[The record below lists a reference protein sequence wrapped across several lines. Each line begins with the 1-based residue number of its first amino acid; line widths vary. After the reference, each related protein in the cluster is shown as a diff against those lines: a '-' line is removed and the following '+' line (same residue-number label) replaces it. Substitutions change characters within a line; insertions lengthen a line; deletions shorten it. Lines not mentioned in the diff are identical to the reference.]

1 MNMDRNDFALPNSR
15 DENPDHLQQR
25 QALDIK
31 RAEMTLI
38 NMAKDTIRKMPNTE
52 GSIACPKCHKTMLF
66 QFIPETN
73 LFLLE
78 CSTKECIHIDELE

>member
-1 MNMDRNDFALPNSR
+1 MERNDFALPNSR

-38 NMAKDTIRKMPNTE
+38 NMAKDTIRKMNIDK
-52 GSIACPKCHKTMLF
+52 GSIVCPKCSKTMLF
-66 QFIPETN
+66 QYIPETN

-78 CSTKECIHIDELE
+78 CSTEECIHIDELE